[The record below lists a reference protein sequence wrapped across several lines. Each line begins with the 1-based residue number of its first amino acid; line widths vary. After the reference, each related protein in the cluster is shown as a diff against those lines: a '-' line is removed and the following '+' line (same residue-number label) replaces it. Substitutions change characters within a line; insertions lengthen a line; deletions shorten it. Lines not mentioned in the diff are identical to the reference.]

1 MDNIKNI
8 ICLLFF
14 CMLCMS
20 SQKIPSDQLDY
31 QHRLI
36 FIQNRSRMLEEMF
49 NKDYLEG
56 RMRDDYRDFY
66 VTMIVSLDSCVEE
79 MKKWKIK

>member
-1 MDNIKNI
+1 
-8 ICLLFF
+8 
-14 CMLCMS
+14 
-20 SQKIPSDQLDY
+20 
-31 QHRLI
+31 
-36 FIQNRSRMLEEMF
+36 MLEEMF

-66 VTMIVSLDSCVEE
+66 VTMIVSLDSCVED

>member
-20 SQKIPSDQLDY
+20 SQKIKVDQIEY
-31 QHRLI
+31 QHRLV
-36 FIQNRSRMLEEMF
+36 FMQNRSRMLEEMF

-66 VTMIVSLDSCVEE
+66 VTMIVSLDSCIED
-79 MKKWKIK
+79 MKKWEVQ

>member
-20 SQKIPSDQLDY
+20 SQKITVDQIEY
-31 QHRLI
+31 QHRLV
-36 FIQNRSRMLEEMF
+36 FMQNRSRMLEEMF

-66 VTMIVSLDSCVEE
+66 VTMIVSLDSCIED
-79 MKKWKIK
+79 MKKWKVQ